1 MSTEHTSI
9 DISEP
14 DLDRARQTA
23 NLAHGVV
30 IKLKVMGLPE
40 DLDAELA
47 SISTDLSD
55 LWSAQIDL
63 TARLE
68 AFLESSDDWSSV
80 GDQLVDIRAD
90 IDHVAW
96 HLNSVRRPLTKVT
109 QYAYRQSLN
118 GNEASGN

>member
-1 MSTEHTSI
+1 MSTEHTGK

-68 AFLESSDDWSSV
+68 AFLESRDDGSSV
-80 GDQLVDIRAD
+80 GDQLVDTRAD
-90 IDHVAW
+90 IDHVA
-96 HLNSVRRPLTKVT
+96 
-109 QYAYRQSLN
+109 
-118 GNEASGN
+118 